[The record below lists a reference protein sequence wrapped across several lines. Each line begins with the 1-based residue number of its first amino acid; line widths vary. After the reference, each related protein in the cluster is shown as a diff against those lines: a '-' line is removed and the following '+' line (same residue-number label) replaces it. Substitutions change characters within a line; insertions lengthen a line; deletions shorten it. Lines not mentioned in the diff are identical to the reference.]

1 MNFQKWLESNSSK
14 IEGVEDLVKEMTSF
28 KITFSPE
35 MKKLEDLESVIE
47 KSDAD
52 DDLKASLKERIKKLW
67 TEFLKEYTT
76 TAEPRPNVHPLLSK
90 LSSLVPMAG
99 IIIIA
104 GLILLVIYKAFFGE
118 NDFLNNLSSI
128 EFTRGLITFLFAFGT
143 IGIAIIITISVFTS
157 ERHLDESKERFYRGK
172 EILTL
177 LIGILGTIVG
187 FYFGS
192 PTDSEK
198 QIEPIELSELVM
210 STSQPVIGEPFTIT
224 TLAKGGVPP
233 YTYTMLLKDGMVTIE
248 EVKDKNSQ
256 DGLITNTFKIEKGK
270 EEYNITAKLIVEDAK
285 GQSATLVAESIEVK
299 RKE

>member
-52 DDLKASLKERIKKLW
+52 DDLKASIKERIKKLW
-67 TEFLKEYTT
+67 TEFHKEYTT
-76 TAEPRPNVHPLLSK
+76 TNVHPLLSK

-104 GLILLVIYKAFFGE
+104 GLILLVVYKAFFGE
-118 NDFLNNLSSI
+118 NEFLNNLSSI
-128 EFTRGLITFLFAFGT
+128 EFTRGLITFLFALGT
-143 IGIAIIITISVFTS
+143 IGIALIITISVFTS
-157 ERHLDESKERFYRGK
+157 ERPLYESKERFYRGK

-256 DGLITNTFKIEKGK
+256 DGLITNTFKIEEGK
-270 EEYNITAKLIVEDAK
+270 EEYNITARLIVEDAR

>member
-1 MNFQKWLESNSSK
+1 MNFQKWLESNISK
-14 IEGVEDLVKEMTSF
+14 IAGVEDLVKEMTSF

-35 MKKLEDLESVIE
+35 MKRLEDLESVIE
-47 KSDAD
+47 KSDAN
-52 DDLKASLKERIKKLW
+52 DDLKASLKERIRKQW
-67 TEFLKEYTT
+67 TRFQKEYNTT
-76 TAEPRPNVHPLLSK
+76 PRPNVQHLLSIF
-90 LSSLVPMAG
+90 SSILQIVG
-99 IIIIA
+99 VIIIA
-104 GLILLVIYKAFFGE
+104 SLILLVVYNAFFGK
-118 NDFLNNLSSI
+118 NDFLNDLSSI
-128 EFTRGLITFLFAFGT
+128 EVTRGLITFLFAFGT

-157 ERHLDESKERFYRGK
+157 GRSPDESKERFYRGK

-210 STSQPVIGEPFTIT
+210 STSQPVIGEPFTVT

-233 YTYTMLLKDGMVTIE
+233 YTYTMLLKDGMVTIK

-256 DGLITNTFKIEKGK
+256 DGLITNTFKIEEVK
-270 EEYNITAKLIVEDAK
+270 EEYNITARLIVKDAN
-285 GQSATLVAESIEVK
+285 GQSVALVAESIEIK

>member
-14 IEGVEDLVKEMTSF
+14 IEGGEDLVKEMTSF

-35 MKKLEDLESVIE
+35 IKKLEDLESVIE

-67 TEFLKEYTT
+67 TEFHKEYPTN
-76 TAEPRPNVHPLLSK
+76 NVHPLLSK

-104 GLILLVIYKAFFGE
+104 GLILLVVYKAFFGE
-118 NDFLNNLSSI
+118 NEFLNILSSI
-128 EFTRGLITFLFAFGT
+128 EFTRGLITFLFALGT
-143 IGIAIIITISVFTS
+143 IGIALIITISVFTS
-157 ERHLDESKERFYRGK
+157 QRPLNESKERFYRGK

-224 TLAKGGVPP
+224 TLVKGGVPP

-248 EVKDKNSQ
+248 EVKDKDSQ
-256 DGLITNTFKIEKGK
+256 DGLITNTFKIEEGN
-270 EEYNITAKLIVEDAK
+270 EEYNITTKLIVEDAR

-299 RKE
+299 KKE